1 MLYSLGSRSAERL
14 FVLVFA
20 NDFCLHGFF
29 LQLLLLFVPGRK
41 GFVVLFCYAGKKEK
55 HRMRERVTDCLKQL
69 CWLDSVEVVDNQ

>member
-1 MLYSLGSRSAERL
+1 MLYSLGSRSAERA

-20 NDFCLHGFF
+20 NDFCLHGGFF

-55 HRMRERVTDCLKQL
+55 HSYAGKSEGLFETIMLARGGG
-69 CWLDSVEVVDNQ
+69 